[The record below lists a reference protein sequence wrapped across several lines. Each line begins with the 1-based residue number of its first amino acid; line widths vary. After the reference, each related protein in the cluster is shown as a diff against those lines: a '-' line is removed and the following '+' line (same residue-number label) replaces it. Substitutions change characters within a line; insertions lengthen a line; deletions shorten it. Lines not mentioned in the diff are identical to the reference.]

1 MLTTEIIEVEDINK
15 PIADIED
22 YNGNDVKV
30 FRKTSENQM
39 LYALTLFRDKKD
51 ASSRPYYMGIITAL
65 NTYDT
70 AEYEWVN
77 DSTVT
82 FILKNKLHT
91 EKPYTLSGYGRTTS
105 LSSD

>member
-1 MLTTEIIEVEDINK
+1 MILNDIIEVENIEN
-15 PIADIED
+15 PITNIED
-22 YNGNDVKV
+22 YHGNDIKV
-30 FRKTSENQM
+30 FRKTSENRII
-39 LYALTLFRDKKD
+39 YALTIFRKNNDTL
-51 ASSRPYYMGIITAL
+51 RPYIGYITAL